1 MILNDRIMVH
11 HNRQPNQGTISIPT
25 LLFPDVNVNPSAA
38 LYELLQSLRVED
50 TTANLLGRRSAAKET
65 NPKLQTVQ
73 RYRSRKKIFCFLN

>member
-38 LYELLQSLRVED
+38 LYELVQSLRVED
-50 TTANLLGRRSAAKET
+50 TTP

-73 RYRSRKKIFCFLN
+73 RYRSRKKNFCFLN